1 MKRHWLHRPHRRQVA
16 AANRGSH
23 RDGVAPIAWHLKL
36 LYYYPQPSPST
47 ETTMLAFIQSYPL
60 LLGTLLI
67 FLDLLLWQLIPLQH
81 RVWRIATR
89 LMIFL
94 LFSAVLLTAGMSP
107 LQPPP
112 WADDVSRNLMATVL
126 AIGWWLFGARTV
138 TVVFGQLLVARGS
151 HGGRL
156 LQDVLGALI
165 FLAAVVAAAAY
176 VMQLPVKGLLATS
189 GVMAIVIGLALQST
203 LADVFSGIV
212 LNTTRPYQIGDAIS
226 IDGTEGKVVDID
238 WRATRLITGNSSL
251 AVIPNSVAAKAR
263 LLNHSRPADVNGVS
277 ICVVVPA
284 KVRPKRVFDALEKAL
299 QGTSA
304 ILASPKP
311 KVTVKASTLESVEY
325 EASGFIADMAGK
337 TDARN
342 QLFDLAHRHLEA
354 SGVMWN
360 VDLAMPPRSRQRE
373 VLDEVRVFR
382 SLSGEERDALSQR
395 MTAVEY
401 LADQVIL
408 EVGEQSDHLLVI
420 GSGVVSASVRDGD
433 KLLEAGRM
441 GPGEVL
447 GIEGIIDEDA
457 SFAEFR
463 TLTSCVLYRIDK
475 EQVKSCLE
483 QRGDV
488 QMALNKLQRFRR
500 QSRESLLLQKPVSI
514 KKGGFLSWLHK

>member
-1 MKRHWLHRPHRRQVA
+1 
-16 AANRGSH
+16 
-23 RDGVAPIAWHLKL
+23 
-36 LYYYPQPSPST
+36 
-47 ETTMLAFIQSYPL
+47 MLAFIQSSPL
-60 LLGTLLI
+60 LLGACLV
-67 FLDLLLWQLIPLQH
+67 FLDLLLWQLIPTER
-81 RVWRIATR
+81 RVGRITVR

-94 LFSAVLLTAGMSP
+94 LFSWVLLTAGLSP

-112 WADDVSRNLMATVL
+112 WAEDVPRNLIATAL
-126 AIGWWLFGARTV
+126 EIAWWLFFARTV
-138 TVVFGQLLVARGS
+138 AVVFGLLLIARGG

-165 FLAAVVAAAAY
+165 FVAAVIAAAAY
-176 VMQLPVKGLLATS
+176 VLQLPVKGLLATS

-226 IDGTEGKVVDID
+226 IDGTEGKVLDID
-238 WRATRLITGNSSL
+238 WRATRLLTGNGSL
-251 AVIPNSVAAKAR
+251 AVVPNSVVAKAK
-263 LLNHSRPADVNGVS
+263 LLNFSRPADVHGVS
-277 ICVVVPA
+277 ISVVVPA

-304 ILASPKP
+304 LLSSPSP
-311 KVTVKASTLESVEY
+311 KVTVKTSTLESVEY
-325 EASGFIADMAGK
+325 EASGFVASMARK
-337 TDARN
+337 TEVRN

-360 VDLAMPPRSRQRE
+360 VDLALPPRSRQRDL
-373 VLDEVRVFR
+373 LDEVRVFR
-382 SLSGEERDALSQR
+382 SLTSDERDALSQR

-408 EVGEQSDHLLVI
+408 GVGEQSDHLLVI
-420 GSGVVSASVRDGD
+420 GSGVVSASIRDGER
-433 KLLEAGRM
+433 LVEAGRM

-447 GIEGIIDEDA
+447 GIEGLIDDED

-463 TLTSCVLYRIDK
+463 TLTGCLLYRIDK
-475 EQVKSCLE
+475 EQVRSCLV
-483 QRGDV
+483 QRGEV
-488 QMALNKLQRFRR
+488 QSALTKLQRFRR
-500 QSRESLLLQKPVSI
+500 QSRESLLLQKPPQV

>member
-1 MKRHWLHRPHRRQVA
+1 
-16 AANRGSH
+16 
-23 RDGVAPIAWHLKL
+23 
-36 LYYYPQPSPST
+36 
-47 ETTMLAFIQSYPL
+47 MLAFIQSYPL

-67 FLDLLLWQLIPLQH
+67 FLDLLLWQMIPVQH

-89 LMIFL
+89 LVTFL

-107 LQPPP
+107 LQPAP
-112 WADDVSRNLMATVL
+112 WAEDVPRNLMATVL

-138 TVVFGQLLVARGS
+138 TVVFGQLLVARGG

-212 LNTTRPYQIGDAIS
+212 LNTTRPYQIGDSIS

-251 AVIPNSVAAKAR
+251 AVIPNSVAAKAKI
-263 LLNHSRPADVNGVS
+263 LNFSRPAEVHGVS
-277 ICVVVPA
+277 ISVVVPA
-284 KVRPKRVFDALEKAL
+284 KVRPQRVFDALEKTL
-299 QGTSA
+299 QGTSTLLDKPA
-304 ILASPKP
+304 P

-325 EASGFIADMAGK
+325 EASGFIAEMSRK
-337 TDARN
+337 TEVRN

-354 SGVMWN
+354 SGVTWN
-360 VDLAMPPRSRQRE
+360 TELGASARSRQRE
-373 VLDEVRVFR
+373 LLDEVRVFR
-382 SLSGEERDALSQR
+382 SLSNEERDALSQR
-395 MTAVEY
+395 MTTVEY

-408 EVGEQSDHLLVI
+408 GIGERSDHVLLI
-420 GSGVVSASVRDGD
+420 SRGVVLASVRDGER
-433 KLLEAGRM
+433 LLEGGRM

-447 GIEGIIDEDA
+447 GLEGLVDDEA
-457 SFAEFR
+457 SPVEFR
-463 TLTSCVLYRIDK
+463 ALSGCMLYRIDK
-475 EQVKSCLE
+475 EQVRGCLVE
-483 QRGDV
+483 SGDV
-488 QMALNKLQRFRR
+488 KSALTKLQRFRR
-500 QSRESLLLQKPVSI
+500 QKRESLLLQKPTVV

>member
-1 MKRHWLHRPHRRQVA
+1 MFA
-16 AANRGSH
+16 
-23 RDGVAPIAWHLKL
+23 L
-36 LYYYPQPSPST
+36 LQHS
-47 ETTMLAFIQSYPL
+47 PL
-60 LLGTLLI
+60 LIGTCLI
-67 FLDLLLWQLIPLQH
+67 LLDLILWQLIPVQ
-81 RVWRIATR
+81 RRAWRIGAR
-89 LMIFL
+89 VACFL
-94 LFSAVLLTAGMSP
+94 LFSWVLIAAGMSP

-112 WADDVSRNLMATVL
+112 WPDDVSRNLMATVL

-138 TVVFGQLLVARGS
+138 TVVFGLLLGARGS

-165 FLAAVVAAAAY
+165 FLAAVVAAAGY

-212 LNTTRPYQIGDAIS
+212 LNTTRPYQIGDSIS
-226 IDGTEGKVVDID
+226 IDGTEGKVLDID
-238 WRATRLITGNSSL
+238 WRATRLLTGSGSL

-263 LLNHSRPADVNGVS
+263 LLNHSRPADVHGVS
-277 ICVVVPA
+277 ISVVVPA

-304 ILASPKP
+304 ILATPKP
-311 KVTVKASTLESVEY
+311 KVTVTVKASTLESVEY
-325 EASGFIADMAGK
+325 EASGYVADMGAKGE
-337 TDARN
+337 TRN

-360 VDLAMPPRSRQRE
+360 VDLALPPRSRQRE

-382 SLSGEERDALSQR
+382 SLTEQERDALSQR

-408 EVGEQSDHLLVI
+408 GVGEQSDHLLVI

-447 GIEGIIDEDA
+447 GIEGILDEDD

-463 TLTSCVLYRIDK
+463 TLTGCVLYRIEK
-475 EQVKSCLE
+475 EQVRSCLV
-483 QRGDV
+483 QRGEV
-488 QMALNKLQRFRR
+488 QAALNKLQRFRR
-500 QSRESLLLQKPVSI
+500 QNRESLLLQKPTAI

>member
-1 MKRHWLHRPHRRQVA
+1 
-16 AANRGSH
+16 
-23 RDGVAPIAWHLKL
+23 
-36 LYYYPQPSPST
+36 
-47 ETTMLAFIQSYPL
+47 MLAFIQSSPL
-60 LLGTLLI
+60 LLGTLLLL
-67 FLDLLLWQLIPLQH
+67 LDLLLWQLIAVE
-81 RVWRIATR
+81 RRACRIGAR
-89 LMIFL
+89 LVIFL
-94 LFSAVLLTAGMSP
+94 LFSWVLLTAGMSP

-112 WADDVSRNLMATVL
+112 WPDDVPRNLMATAL
-126 AIGWWLFGARTV
+126 EIAWWLFFARTV
-138 TVVFGQLLVARGS
+138 TVVFGLVLIARGG

-165 FLAAVVAAAAY
+165 FVAAVIAAAAY

-226 IDGTEGKVVDID
+226 IDGTEGKVLDID
-238 WRATRLITGNSSL
+238 WRATRLLTGNGSL
-251 AVIPNSVAAKAR
+251 AVVPNSVVAKAK
-263 LLNHSRPADVNGVS
+263 LLNFSRPADVHGVS
-277 ICVVVPA
+277 VSVVVPA

-304 ILASPKP
+304 LLTTPAP

-325 EASGFIADMAGK
+325 EASAFVATMDRKIEV
-337 TDARN
+337 RN

-360 VDLAMPPRSRQRE
+360 VDLALPPRSRQRE
-373 VLDEVRVFR
+373 LLDDVRVFR
-382 SLSGEERDALSQR
+382 ALTSEERDALSQR

-408 EVGEQSDHLLVI
+408 EVGEHSDYVLVI
-420 GSGVVSASVRDGD
+420 GSGVVSASVRDGER
-433 KLLEAGRM
+433 LIEAGRM

-447 GIEGIIDEDA
+447 GVEGLIDEEE
-457 SFAEFR
+457 SLAEFR
-463 TLTSCVLYRIDK
+463 TLTGCLLYRIDK
-475 EQVKSCLE
+475 EQVRSCLA
-483 QRGDV
+483 QRDEV
-488 QMALNKLQRFRR
+488 QTALTKLQRFRR
-500 QSRESLLLQKPVSI
+500 QNRESLLLQKPPVV

>member
-1 MKRHWLHRPHRRQVA
+1 
-16 AANRGSH
+16 
-23 RDGVAPIAWHLKL
+23 
-36 LYYYPQPSPST
+36 
-47 ETTMLAFIQSYPL
+47 MLAFIQSSPL
-60 LLGTLLI
+60 LLGACLVL
-67 FLDLLLWQLIPLQH
+67 LDLLLWQLIPVE
-81 RVWRIATR
+81 RRACRIAAR
-89 LMIFL
+89 LVIFL
-94 LFSAVLLTAGMSP
+94 LFSWVLLTAGLSP
-107 LQPPP
+107 LQPAP
-112 WADDVSRNLMATVL
+112 WPDDVPRNLVATL
-126 AIGWWLFGARTV
+126 LEIAWWLFGARTV
-138 TVVFGQLLVARGS
+138 TVVFGLLLVARGG

-212 LNTTRPYQIGDAIS
+212 LNTTRPYQIGDSIS
-226 IDGTEGKVVDID
+226 IDGTEGKVLDID
-238 WRATRLITGNSSL
+238 WRATRLLTGTGSL
-251 AVIPNSVAAKAR
+251 AVVPNSVVAKAR
-263 LLNHSRPADVNGVS
+263 LLNFSRPADVHGVS
-277 ICVVVPA
+277 ISVVVPA

-304 ILASPKP
+304 LLATPKP

-325 EASGFIADMAGK
+325 EASGFVASMERK
-337 TDARN
+337 TEVRN

-360 VDLAMPPRSRQRE
+360 VDLALPPRSRQRDL
-373 VLDEVRVFR
+373 LDEVRVFR
-382 SLSGEERDALSQR
+382 SLTSEERDALSQR

-408 EVGEQSDHLLVI
+408 GVGEQSDHLLVI
-420 GSGVVSASVRDGD
+420 GSGVVSASIRDGER
-433 KLLEAGRM
+433 LVEAGRM

-447 GIEGIIDEDA
+447 GIEGLTDDET

-463 TLTSCVLYRIDK
+463 TLTGCLLYRIDK
-475 EQVKSCLE
+475 EQVRSCLVK
-483 QRGDV
+483 RGEV
-488 QMALNKLQRFRR
+488 QSALTKLLRFRR
-500 QSRESLLLQKPVSI
+500 QSRESLLLQKPPEV

>member
-1 MKRHWLHRPHRRQVA
+1 
-16 AANRGSH
+16 
-23 RDGVAPIAWHLKL
+23 
-36 LYYYPQPSPST
+36 
-47 ETTMLAFIQSYPL
+47 MLAFIQSSPL
-60 LLGTLLI
+60 LLGTCLILLN
-67 FLDLLLWQLIPLQH
+67 LLLWQLISAQH
-81 RVWRIATR
+81 RAWRIGAR
-89 LMIFL
+89 LVIFL
-94 LFSAVLLTAGMSP
+94 LFSWVLLAAGMSP

-126 AIGWWLFGARTV
+126 AIAWWLFAARTV
-138 TVVFGQLLVARGS
+138 TVVFGLLLVARGS

-165 FLAAVVAAAAY
+165 FLAAVVAAAGY
-176 VMQLPVKGLLATS
+176 VLQLPVKGLLATS

-226 IDGTEGKVVDID
+226 IDGTEGKVLDID
-238 WRATRLITGNSSL
+238 WRATRLLTSSGSL
-251 AVIPNSVAAKAR
+251 AVIPNSLAAKAK
-263 LLNHSRPADVNGVS
+263 LLNHSRPADVHGVS
-277 ICVVVPA
+277 ISVVVPA

-304 ILASPKP
+304 VLPAPKP
-311 KVTVKASTLESVEY
+311 RVTVKASTLESVEY
-325 EASGFIADMAGK
+325 EASGFIADMNAK

-360 VDLAMPPRSRQRE
+360 VNLALPPRSRQRE
-373 VLDEVRVFR
+373 LLDEVRVFR
-382 SLSGEERDALSQR
+382 ALSGEELDALSQR

-408 EVGEQSDHLLVI
+408 GVGEQSDYLLVI
-420 GSGVVSASVRDGD
+420 ASGVVSASIRDGD

-447 GIEGIIDEDA
+447 GVEGLIDEEN

-463 TLTSCVLYRIDK
+463 TLTGCVLYRIDK
-475 EQVKSCLE
+475 EQVRSCLE
-483 QRGDV
+483 QRGEV
-488 QMALNKLQRFRR
+488 QTAFSKLLRFRR
-500 QSRESLLLQKPVSI
+500 QSRESLLLQKPAII